1 PRSSRRVALPAW
13 TRVRMRDRRRST
25 PAASSRRTGATP
37 CDLPL
42 LTSVHRGRER
52 TERAPAVRHGM
63 LLLRSHLR
71 KRAAVALQRYEHRV
85 VTESALAA
93 RQSGDETLDVAP
105 GHDLARV
112 GPARDGD
119 GGEPGGA

>member
-1 PRSSRRVALPAW
+1 
-13 TRVRMRDRRRST
+13 
-25 PAASSRRTGATP
+25 GATP

-52 TERAPAVRHGM
+52 TEGAPAVRHGM

-85 VTESALAA
+85 VTESALST
-93 RQSGDETLDVAP
+93 RHGGDETLDVAP
-105 GHDLARV
+105 RDDLSRI

-119 GGEPGGA
+119 GGEPGGSKRRIDALELAQQLGDVVGVRRMFTRVAC